1 MYVRLSVGGSNKPKW
16 LIYEISQDGDL
27 SLLLPELNP
36 GSPQPRYRSGTLAL
50 PNSGFEGTKP
60 ILAGLAA
67 VTTVSTCTYGSCRSR
82 LAWRT

>member
-36 GSPQPRYRSGTLAL
+36 AAKGYRYRWDM
-50 PNSGFEGTKP
+50 P
-60 ILAGLAA
+60 IPVEL
-67 VTTVSTCTYGSCRSR
+67 R
-82 LAWRT
+82 LRGD